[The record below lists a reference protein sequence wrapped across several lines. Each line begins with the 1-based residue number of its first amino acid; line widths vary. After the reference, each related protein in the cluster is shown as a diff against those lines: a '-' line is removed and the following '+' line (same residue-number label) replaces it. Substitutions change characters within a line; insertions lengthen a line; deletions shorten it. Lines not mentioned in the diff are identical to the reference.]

1 MARTHGR
8 VFCSIWDDDDFL
20 ALSPEAK
27 NVYQALVSQKD
38 LTHAGTIF
46 LRAPL
51 WAELIGYSIEV
62 MEAALEELRT
72 ARFVV
77 IDRRTFELLVRSLIR
92 RDGVYKQPNVY
103 KSAIEHIYMVSSK
116 TIRATLL
123 SELTRLDESAMNA
136 ESRKAHHAVVD
147 WLRSNS
153 GNPSPDPSGKGYG
166 TPSPNPSGNPDCPDS
181 ENGDFGGLG
190 KNGVSETRQLSMI
203 VGGLADNSESTGGD
217 TWGEGSAKGSG
228 KGSLARA
235 DSPYPFPLT
244 NEEPS
249 SSVTATP
256 FPDGPPASKPKGK
269 QKSKAPAKPKAEPE
283 RRPDVEAL
291 CNRLAEMMVARGCRK
306 PNITDT
312 WRNEARLLLD
322 HDGIHFQFAFD
333 VLEWTQKSK
342 FWKTNILSMPK
353 FRKQWDTV
361 SQQAEAECG
370 PHPNNGRDFES
381 AGAEVV
387 SFGGNVVALRSN
399 IPAPRE
405 SATDRAI
412 AQVVAS
418 NLEAQRIVYGSAG

>member
-8 VFCSIWDDDDFL
+8 LFCSIWEDDDFL
-20 ALSPEAK
+20 VLSPEAK

-51 WAELIGYSIEV
+51 WAELVGYSIEV

-72 ARFVV
+72 AHFVV

-103 KSAIEHIYMVSSK
+103 KSAIEHIYMVSSR
-116 TIRATLL
+116 TIRAVLL

-136 ESRKAHHAVVD
+136 EIRKAHHAVID
-147 WLRSNS
+147 WLRGNS
-153 GNPSPDPSGKGYG
+153 GNPSPNPSRKGSG
-166 TPSPNPSGNPDCPDS
+166 NPSLNPSGNPDCPDS
-181 ENGDFGGLG
+181 ENGGFSDSDE
-190 KNGVSETRQLSMI
+190 NGVSETRQFSMI
-203 VGGLADNSESTGGD
+203 VGGLADGNEPAD
-217 TWGEGSAKGSG
+217 QNAQDKGSAKGSG
-228 KGSLARA
+228 KGFPPRA

-244 NEEPS
+244 QEEPS

-256 FPDGPPASKPKGK
+256 PPDDQPTSEPKGK
-269 QKSKAPAKPKAEPE
+269 RKSNTPTKTKPATEP
-283 RRPDVEAL
+283 RPDVEAL

-322 HDGIHFQFAFD
+322 LDGIHFQFALD

-361 SQQAEAECG
+361 SQQAEEACG
-370 PHPNNGRDFES
+370 PHPNSNRP
-381 AGAEVV
+381 AAATGAEVV
-387 SFGGNVVALRSN
+387 SFGGNVVAIHPG
-399 IPAPRE
+399 IPAPRP
-405 SATDRAI
+405 STTDRA
-412 AQVVAS
+412 VAS
-418 NLEAQRIVYGSAG
+418 GDTALAEFRRMTGRTA